1 MTKCKFALAL
11 LALRRNLVFQAINF
25 AHFYLSSKWEYTQR
39 IESNSFLRSRIKF
52 YLFQRA
58 NHGKFLQWLGL
69 ICTAILFLCLVSCHQ
84 MATSLKMY
92 LHLQTLAQSRSLL
105 QSQLTASNQA
115 VTFCTLHYLSYF
127 QNWRFPRITW
137 SYLLPSLHY
146 DWSSSL
152 LFWDQYSRIS
162 YSLTQW
168 NV

>member
-1 MTKCKFALAL
+1 MTKCKFAQAL
-11 LALRRNLVFQAINF
+11 LALRHNFVCQAVNS

-39 IESNSFLRSRIKF
+39 IELYSFLRSRIKF

-69 ICTAILFLCLVSCHQ
+69 ICTAALFLCLVNSYQ
-84 MATSLKMY
+84 MATSFKNH
-92 LHLQTLAQSRSLL
+92 LHLQTQAQSRSLP
-105 QSQLTASNQA
+105 QSQLAASNQA
-115 VTFCTLHYLSYF
+115 ETFCTLHYLSYF

-152 LFWDQYSRIS
+152 LFWDQYSTIS

-168 NV
+168 NA